1 MIQTI
6 DFSSNP
12 QLTYIECYN
21 NQLTSL
27 DLSKNE
33 TASLPTAHGNE
44 YEIVLNNGTFD
55 LSQLPAGFDITKTS
69 EWFNG
74 TVEEN
79 ILTVTDPSKIVTYD
93 YDCGKDRTITFILK
107 VRTAL
112 LGDVNS
118 DNVVNSSDAS
128 LILADYAR
136 ISTGNASTFSEEQKE
151 SADINSDSKYDS
163 TDASLSLA
171 YYAYTSIGGTDSIE
185 KFLADMN

>member
-1 MIQTI
+1 MIQII

-55 LSQLPAGFDITKTS
+55 LSDLPAGFDIAKTS

-74 TVEEN
+74 TVEGN

-93 YDCGKDRTITFILK
+93 YDCGKAKPITFILRVKK
-107 VRTAL
+107 VS
-112 LGDVNS
+112 LGDVNFDS
-118 DNVVNSSDAS
+118 IINSSDAS

-136 ISTGNASTFSEEQKE
+136 ISTGNKSALTEEQKK

-185 KFLADMN
+185 SFISIL

>member
-1 MIQTI
+1 MIQII

-55 LSQLPAGFDITKTS
+55 LSDLPAGFDIAKTS

-74 TVEEN
+74 TVKGN

-93 YDCGKDRTITFILK
+93 YDCGKAKPITFILK

-112 LGDVNS
+112 LGDVNFDS
-118 DNVVNSSDAS
+118 IINSSDAS
-128 LILADYAR
+128 LILADYALV
-136 ISTGNASTFSEEQKE
+136 STGNKSALTEEQKK
-151 SADINSDSKYDS
+151 SADINNDGKSDSI
-163 TDASLSLA
+163 DASLSLA

-185 KFLADMN
+185 SFISIL